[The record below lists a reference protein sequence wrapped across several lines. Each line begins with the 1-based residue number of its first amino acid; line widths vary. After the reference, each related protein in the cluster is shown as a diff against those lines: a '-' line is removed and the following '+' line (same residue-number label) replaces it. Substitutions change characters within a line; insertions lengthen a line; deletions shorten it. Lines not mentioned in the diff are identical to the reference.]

1 MVDRRLQADTVTMV
15 LRTRAAMPCPHS
27 QGFYRKD
34 GHTEAEVPDSPQGG
48 PGPFPRDALS
58 KRCLSSHKNNLQRTL
73 SEGGRK
79 PLPAVPEAMPTSKTP
94 GRG

>member
-1 MVDRRLQADTVTMV
+1 MVDRCLQADAVTVI
-15 LRTRAAMPCPHS
+15 LRTRAAMPCSHS

-34 GHTEAEVPDSPQGG
+34 GHTEAEVPNSPQGG
-48 PGPFPRDALS
+48 AGPFPRDALS
-58 KRCLSSHKNNLQRTL
+58 KRCLSSHRNNLQRTL

-79 PLPAVPEAMPTSKTP
+79 PLQAAPEAMPTSKTR